1 MAAVQGTT
9 YKRCPCPVR
18 RDRNGRRMACG
29 KAHGSWTYH
38 VDVPATNGRQRRQ
51 VTKGGFPTRKAAEAA
66 LAEFLG
72 HAARGEVAVAG
83 RRRTGDYL
91 DEWLAG
97 MRPDAC
103 GLGVDELP
111 QSSRPLCPAAHRHR
125 QIVRREREHVDCP
138 VRRPPCWRR
147 EEREAAV
154 ADTVRLVHRI
164 LSKALGDAV
173 ESQLLAVN
181 PAQHAKVPARQR
193 VEMQTWTA
201 EQASTFLRAAARDR
215 LYAAWLL
222 ALACGLRRGE
232 LCGLRWSDVDLEQQT
247 LSVVSQRT
255 TDADWQVITKE
266 PKGTSRRTIDLG
278 AEALAALRAHRKKVL
293 TERLEWGAA
302 YTDSGLVFVREDGV
316 AYHPSRLTD
325 LFQGVARAAGVPV
338 IRLHDA
344 RHSCATLALAAG
356 IHPKVV
362 QQLLGHASWSTTMDL
377 YTHRVERLQKD
388 ATGRID
394 QSCSALR
401 PTLRHRRDAGNDA
414 TRSRRSRSGRLRPAG
429 RTARSSC
436 GRGPQ
441 DRPSTCSIVGC

>member
-1 MAAVQGTT
+1 VQGTT
-9 YKRCPCPVR
+9 YKRCSCPVR
-18 RDRNGRRMACG
+18 RDRNGRRLACG

-38 VDVPATNGRQRRQ
+38 VDVPATDGRQRRQ
-51 VTKGGFPTRKAAEAA
+51 VTKGGFATRKAAEAA
-66 LAEFLG
+66 LAGFLG

-83 RRRTGDYL
+83 RRKVGDYL

-97 MRPDAC
+97 MRPTLAVSAWTNYRSLLDLYVRPRIGAMRLSAVTASTLTALYADL
-103 GLGVDELP
+103 LGGGGKNGKSLSP
-111 QSSRPLCPAAHRHR
+111 T
-125 QIVRREREHVDCP
+125 
-138 VRRPPCWRR
+138 
-147 EEREAAV
+147 
-154 ADTVRLVHRI
+154 TVRLVHRV
-164 LSKALGDAV
+164 LNKAFSDAV
-173 ESQLLAVN
+173 ESRLIAVN

-201 EQASTFLRAAARDR
+201 EQAATFLRAAAGDR

-232 LCGLRWSDVDLEQQT
+232 LCGLRWSDVDLERQT

-278 AEALAALRAHRKKVL
+278 AEAVAALRAHRKRVL
-293 TERLEWGAA
+293 AERLEWGAA
-302 YTDSGLVFVREDGV
+302 YTDTGLVFVREDGMG
-316 AYHPSRLTD
+316 YHPSRLTD
-325 LFQGVARAAGVPV
+325 LFQGIARAAGVPV

-388 ATGRID
+388 ASGRIE
-394 QSCSALR
+394 SVLF
-401 PTLRHRRDAGNDA
+401 G
-414 TRSRRSRSGRLRPAG
+414 SGTGA
-429 RTARSSC
+429 AA
-436 GRGPQ
+436 
-441 DRPSTCSIVGC
+441 SI

>member
-1 MAAVQGTT
+1 
-9 YKRCPCPVR
+9 
-18 RDRNGRRMACG
+18 MACS
-29 KAHGSWTYH
+29 KTHGSWTYH
-38 VDVPATNGRQRRQ
+38 VDVPATDGRKRRQ

-97 MRPDAC
+97 MRPTLAVSAWTNYRSLLD
-103 GLGVDELP
+103 LYV
-111 QSSRPLCPAAHRHR
+111 RPR
-125 QIVRREREHVDCP
+125 IGTVRLS
-138 VRRPPCWRR
+138 
-147 EEREAAV
+147 AV
-154 ADTVRLVHRI
+154 SASTLTALYADLLAGGGKNGKPLSPTTVRLVHRI

-173 ESQLLAVN
+173 ESHLLAVN

-293 TERLEWGAA
+293 TERLESGAA

-325 LFQGVARAAGVPV
+325 LFQSVARAAGVPV

-388 ATGRID
+388 ATGRIESILFGPAAD
-394 QSCSALR
+394 ASA
-401 PTLRHRRDAGNDA
+401 
-414 TRSRRSRSGRLRPAG
+414 
-429 RTARSSC
+429 
-436 GRGPQ
+436 
-441 DRPSTCSIVGC
+441 ST

>member
-1 MAAVQGTT
+1 VATVQGTT

-18 RDRNGRRMACG
+18 RDRHGRRMACS
-29 KAHGSWTYH
+29 KSHGSWTYH
-38 VDVPATNGRQRRQ
+38 VDVPATDGRKRRQ
-51 VTKGGFPTRKAAEAA
+51 VTKGGFPTRKAAKAA

-83 RRRTGDYL
+83 RHRTGDYL

-97 MRPDAC
+97 MRPTLAASAWTNYRSLLHLYVQPRIGTVRLSAVSASMLTALYADLLA
-103 GLGVDELP
+103 GGGKNGK
-111 QSSRPLCPAAHRHR
+111 PLSPT
-125 QIVRREREHVDCP
+125 
-138 VRRPPCWRR
+138 
-147 EEREAAV
+147 
-154 ADTVRLVHRI
+154 TVRLVHRI

-173 ESQLLAVN
+173 ESHLLAVN

-201 EQASTFLRAAARDR
+201 EQASIFLRAAAGDR

-222 ALACGLRRGE
+222 ALSCGLRRGE
-232 LCGLRWSDVDLEQQT
+232 LCGLRWSDVDLERQT

-266 PKGTSRRTIDLG
+266 PKGTSRRIIDLG
-278 AEALAALRAHRKKVL
+278 AAAVAALRAHRKKVL
-293 TERLEWGAA
+293 TERLEWGGG
-302 YTDSGLVFVREDGV
+302 YTDSGLVFVREDGMG
-316 AYHPSRLTD
+316 YHPSRLTD
-325 LFQGVARAAGVPV
+325 LFQSIARAAGVPV

-362 QQLLGHASWSTTMDL
+362 QQLLGHASLSTTMDL

-388 ATGRID
+388 ATGRIE
-394 QSCSALR
+394 SVLF
-401 PTLRHRRDAGNDA
+401 GNGTGA
-414 TRSRRSRSGRLRPAG
+414 A
-429 RTARSSC
+429 A
-436 GRGPQ
+436 
-441 DRPSTCSIVGC
+441 ST